1 MSCGNPPRIMD
12 CPQFFIVSDGRGET
26 ATQLVKSALV
36 QFEGREH
43 SFRTFSGV
51 LTARQVRE
59 IVAEAAACQATVF
72 YTLVAPQTRE
82 AIKKHATRLLVPAVD
97 VLGPTLTALFDVFKS
112 EPASKPGLLYDSDRA
127 YFDRMVAID
136 FTIKHDDGQHP
147 ETLEEA
153 DVVLVGVSRAS
164 KSSTSFFLGYNGVRT
179 ANVPLI
185 PGIQPPSELLKLDR
199 RAVIGLAI
207 NQRRLKTVREV
218 RARSLGGR
226 AMDAY
231 LDDEEIVREIR
242 HANDLMTR
250 HRWRSV
256 DVSYKAIE
264 EIVKEVAELRGFR
277 LRIPE

>member
-1 MSCGNPPRIMD
+1 MD

-26 ATQLVKSALV
+26 ATQLVNSALV

-43 SFRTFSGV
+43 RFQTFSGV
-51 LTARQVRE
+51 RTAKRVRE
-59 IVAEAAACQATVF
+59 IVEDAAACEATVF
-72 YTLVAPQTRE
+72 YTLVAPPTRE
-82 AIKKHATRLLVPAVD
+82 AIKEHATRLLVPAVD
-97 VLGPTLTALFDVFKS
+97 VLGPTLSALFDVFRS

-127 YFDRMVAID
+127 HFDRMVAID
-136 FTIKHDDGQHP
+136 YTIKHDDGQHP
-147 ETLEEA
+147 ETLSDA

-164 KSSTSFFLGYNGVRT
+164 KSSTSFFLGYSGIRT

-185 PGIQPPSELLKLDR
+185 PGIQPPPELLKLNR
-199 RAVIGLAI
+199 RVVIGLTI

-226 AMDAY
+226 AVSAY

-242 HANDLMTR
+242 HANELMTR
-250 HRWRSV
+250 QRWRSV

-264 EIVKEVAELRGFR
+264 EIAKEVAELRGFR